1 LDFAILDYQMPGM
14 NGRALA
20 RRIRAIPDYATLPI
34 VMLSSVDLAMS
45 RFGEDGLKDCEI
57 VLKPLRAAQLKQV
70 LGRALSPEKQ
80 SPSLSSPSRVAPQN
94 TECMKLLIA
103 EDNRTN
109 QLVVTRMLKDAGFD
123 ITIAANGAEAVEL
136 FTEVQPD
143 IILMDMMMP
152 VMDGVEATL
161 KIRAIESAAQASG
174 TGCPIIALTA
184 NALDSHRD
192 KCLAAGMDDFLS
204 KPINKQALLAA
215 IYKWS
220 QPHSGAATELW
231 LRQN

>member
-1 LDFAILDYQMPGM
+1 M
-14 NGRALA
+14 
-20 RRIRAIPDYATLPI
+20 
-34 VMLSSVDLAMS
+34 
-45 RFGEDGLKDCEI
+45 
-57 VLKPLRAAQLKQV
+57 
-70 LGRALSPEKQ
+70 
-80 SPSLSSPSRVAPQN
+80 
-94 TECMKLLIA
+94 
-103 EDNRTN
+103 
-109 QLVVTRMLKDAGFD
+109 
-123 ITIAANGAEAVEL
+123 
-136 FTEVQPD
+136 
-143 IILMDMMMP
+143 
-152 VMDGVEATL
+152 GVEATL

-220 QPHSGAATELW
+220 QPHSGATTELR